1 MKTKLM
7 LTAIVLNCMTL
18 CFGQQN
24 QQKEKWNWL
33 IGEWKGEGDGQTG
46 KGGGTFSI
54 KPDLDNKVL
63 IRRNHAEY
71 PATATQPKVVHDDL
85 MIVYNDI
92 SGAPSNAIYF
102 DNEGHTINY
111 TISYADKS
119 IMLTSDK
126 QPNTPV
132 FRLTY
137 TLNDAGSISVKF
149 DMSRD
154 GEKFTTYTEGKCT
167 KVEKNNK

>member
-1 MKTKLM
+1 MKTKLI
-7 LTAIVLNCMTL
+7 LTAILLNFMTL

-24 QQKEKWNWL
+24 QQWEKWDWL

-63 IRRNHAEY
+63 VRKNHAEY
-71 PATATQPKVVHDDL
+71 PATTTKPKIVHDDL
-85 MIVYNDI
+85 TIVYMDI
-92 SGAPSNAIYF
+92 SGTPSKAIYF

-111 TISYADKS
+111 TISYADTS
-119 IMLTSDK
+119 IILTSDK
-126 QPNTPV
+126 QPNSPV

-137 TLNDAGSISVKF
+137 TLNNGESVSVKF
-149 DMSRD
+149 EMSRD
-154 GEKFTTYTEGKCT
+154 GEKFMTYT
-167 KVEKNNK
+167 

>member
-1 MKTKLM
+1 MKTKLI
-7 LTAIVLNCMTL
+7 LTAILLNFMTL

-24 QQKEKWNWL
+24 QQWEKWDWL

-63 IRRNHAEY
+63 VRKNHAEY
-71 PATATQPKVVHDDL
+71 PATTTKPKIVHDDL
-85 MIVYNDI
+85 TIVYMDI
-92 SGAPSNAIYF
+92 SGTPSKAIYF

-111 TISYADKS
+111 TISYADTS
-119 IMLTSDK
+119 IILTSDK
-126 QPNTPV
+126 QPNSPV

-137 TLNDAGSISVKF
+137 TLNNGESVSVKF
-149 DMSRD
+149 EMSRD
-154 GEKFTTYTEGKCT
+154 GEKFMTYTEGRCT
-167 KVEKNNK
+167 KVN

>member
-1 MKTKLM
+1 MKTKLI
-7 LTAIVLNCMTL
+7 LTAILLNFMTL

-24 QQKEKWNWL
+24 QQWEKWDWL

-63 IRRNHAEY
+63 VRKNHAEY
-71 PATATQPKVVHDDL
+71 PATTTKPKIVHDDL
-85 MIVYNDI
+85 TIVYMDI
-92 SGAPSNAIYF
+92 SGTPSKAIYF

-111 TISYADKS
+111 TISYADTS
-119 IMLTSDK
+119 IILTSDK
-126 QPNTPV
+126 QPNSPV

-137 TLNDAGSISVKF
+137 TLNNGESVSVKF
-149 DMSRD
+149 EMSRD
-154 GEKFTTYTEGKCT
+154 GEKFMTYTEGRCI
-167 KVEKNNK
+167 KVN